1 MARRMASTTRF
12 SNTARRVGVVWRSF
26 ATKLI
31 LLLAILITVPAVLYG
46 QFRSAD
52 LERTALLQRSVQ
64 EEGRL
69 IAASL
74 TPLLE
79 KFGEGAAG
87 QIGSQLT
94 EIGGPEINVKL
105 LFRPAAGQAAD
116 GFFYIAASP
125 AVTAE
130 YIERDRSELIA
141 SGIFEALPDTCAVGD
156 PQARRYTNPDGAEE
170 VLTSITPINLPSG
183 CWVVVTTSATESV
196 LGSSIGQPYWK
207 TAEAQL
213 ALAMYL
219 LLVVLVVTLFGDIW
233 RNVRRFG
240 AVARAIRVRRAD
252 NPSFRERNNIPE
264 LDWVAEEFDRLV
276 RVLNESA
283 DSIRQAAEENAH
295 ALKAPL
301 GVISQSIEPLK
312 HAVPPENERAR
323 RAVMLIEHSVARL
336 DATVSAT
343 RRMEQATAELIDP
356 PREAIDVSALLL
368 GMLKSH
374 RDTMAGQSLHLE
386 ATIEDGIFVRGSE
399 ELFETIIDNLL
410 ENATSFAPHGS
421 TVAVTLHE
429 DHGMDGMAA
438 LTVRDQG
445 PGVPEADLERI
456 FERYFS
462 RREEAGSTGTNFG
475 IGLWIVRRNVE
486 AIGGMVRAENEP
498 DGGLAV
504 VLRLPQAEIPNPRD
518 R

>member
-1 MARRMASTTRF
+1 M
-12 SNTARRVGVVWRSF
+12 VWRSF
-26 ATKLI
+26 ATKLA
-31 LLLAILITVPAVLYG
+31 LLIAILITVPAVLYG

-52 LERTALLQRSVQ
+52 IERTALLQRSVQ

-69 IAASL
+69 IAATL
-74 TPLLE
+74 TPILAN
-79 KFGEGAAG
+79 FGDGAAAK
-87 QIGSQLT
+87 IGVQLA
-94 EIGGPEINVKL
+94 EIGGPDINVKL
-105 LFRPAAGQAAD
+105 LFRPTEVQGAE
-116 GFFYIAASP
+116 GFFYIAANP
-125 AVTAE
+125 QVTAE
-130 YIERDRSELIA
+130 YIERDRSELMA
-141 SGIFEALPDTCAVGD
+141 TGIFRALPDTCAGGE
-156 PQARRYTNPDGAEE
+156 PLARRYTNPAGAEE
-170 VLTSITPINLPSG
+170 VLTSITPINLPGG
-183 CWVVVTTSATESV
+183 CWIVVTSNATESF

-219 LLVVLVVTLFGDIW
+219 LLVVLVVSLFGDIW

-252 NPSFRERNNIPE
+252 NPSFRERNHIPE

-301 GVISQSIEPLK
+301 AVISQSIEPLK
-312 HAVPPENERAR
+312 HAIPAENERAQ
-323 RAVMLIEHSVARL
+323 RAVLLIEHSVARL

-368 GMLKSH
+368 GMLKSY
-374 RDTMAGQSLHLE
+374 RDTMEGHRLHLE
-386 ATIEDGIFVRGSE
+386 ATIDDGLHVRGSE

-410 ENATSFAPHGS
+410 ENATSFAPEGS
-421 TVAVTLHE
+421 KIAVALRADKNNAVLSVT
-429 DHGMDGMAA
+429 
-438 LTVRDQG
+438 DQG
-445 PGVPEADLERI
+445 PGVPETDLERI

-462 RREEAGSTGTNFG
+462 RRDEDARTGTNFG
-475 IGLWIVRRNVE
+475 IGLWIVRRNAE
-486 AIGGMVRAENEP
+486 AVGGTVCASNESS
-498 DGGLAV
+498 GGLQV
-504 VLRLPQAEIPNPRD
+504 EITLPITSGESSE
-518 R
+518 

>member
-1 MARRMASTTRF
+1 MANRLT
-12 SNTARRVGVVWRSF
+12 NTLRKAGVVWRSF
-26 ATKLI
+26 ATKLA
-31 LLLAILITVPAVLYG
+31 LLIAILITVPAVLYG

-52 LERTALLQRSVQ
+52 IERTALLQRSVQ

-69 IAASL
+69 IAATL
-74 TPLLE
+74 TPVLAD
-79 KFGEGAAG
+79 FGAGAAAK
-87 QIGSQLT
+87 IGEQLA
-94 EIGGPEINVKL
+94 EIGGPDINVKL
-105 LFRPAAGQAAD
+105 LFHPTDVQGAQ

-125 AVTAE
+125 QVTAE
-130 YIERDRSELIA
+130 YIERDRSELMA
-141 SGIFEALPDTCAVGD
+141 TGIFSALPDTCAGGE
-156 PQARRYTNPDGAEE
+156 PLARRYTNPAGAEE
-170 VLTSITPINLPSG
+170 VLTSITPINLPDG
-183 CWVVVTTSATESV
+183 CWIVVTSNATESF

-219 LLVVLVVTLFGDIW
+219 LLVVLVVSLFADIW

-252 NPSFRERNNIPE
+252 NPSFRARNRIPE

-301 GVISQSIEPLK
+301 AVISQSIEPLK
-312 HAVPPENERAR
+312 HAVPTENERAQ
-323 RAVMLIEHSVARL
+323 RAVLLIEHSVARL

-368 GMLKSH
+368 GMLKSY
-374 RDTMAGQSLHLE
+374 RDTMEGHQLHLE
-386 ATIEDGIFVRGSE
+386 ATIEDGLKVRGSE

-410 ENATSFAPHGS
+410 ENATSFAPEGS
-421 TVAVTLHE
+421 KISVALRQDKTSAVLSVT
-429 DHGMDGMAA
+429 
-438 LTVRDQG
+438 DQG
-445 PGVPEADLERI
+445 PGVPETDLERI

-462 RREEAGSTGTNFG
+462 RREEDDKTGTNFG
-475 IGLWIVRRNVE
+475 IGLWIVRRNTE
-486 AIGGMVRAENEP
+486 AVGGTVRASNVH
-498 DGGLAV
+498 GSGLQV
-504 VLRLPQAEIPNPRD
+504 EITLPITSGAAAS
-518 R
+518 

>member
-1 MARRMASTTRF
+1 MASRLPETL
-12 SNTARRVGVVWRSF
+12 RRASMVWRSF
-26 ATKLI
+26 ATKLA
-31 LLLAILITVPAVLYG
+31 LLIAILITVPAVLYG

-52 LERTALLQRSVQ
+52 IERTALLQRSVQ

-69 IAASL
+69 IAATL
-74 TPLLE
+74 TPILAN
-79 KFGEGAAG
+79 FGDGAAAR
-87 QIGSQLT
+87 IGEQLA
-94 EIGGPEINVKL
+94 EIGGPDINVKL
-105 LFRPAAGQAAD
+105 LFRPAEVQGAD

-125 AVTAE
+125 QVTAE
-130 YIERDRSELIA
+130 YIEQDRSELMA
-141 SGIFEALPDTCAVGD
+141 TGIFRALPDTCAGGE
-156 PQARRYTNPDGAEE
+156 PLGRRYTNPAGAEE
-170 VLTSITPINLPSG
+170 VLTSITPINLPGG
-183 CWVVVTTSATESV
+183 CWIVLTSSDTESF

-219 LLVVLVVTLFGDIW
+219 LLVVLVVSLFADIW

-240 AVARAIRVRRAD
+240 AVARAIRVRRPD
-252 NPSFRERNNIPE
+252 NPSFRERNHIPE

-301 GVISQSIEPLK
+301 AVISQSIEPLK
-312 HAVPPENERAR
+312 HAVPADNERAQ

-356 PREAIDVSALLL
+356 PREAINISALLL

-374 RDTMAGQSLHLE
+374 RDTMECHRLHLE
-386 ATIEDGIFVRGSE
+386 ASIEDGIYVRGSE

-410 ENATSFAPHGS
+410 ENATSFAPQGSKISVALGHMHGQ
-421 TVAVTLHE
+421 AVLSV
-429 DHGMDGMAA
+429 G
-438 LTVRDQG
+438 DQG

-462 RREEAGSTGTNFG
+462 RRSAETGAGTNFG

-486 AIGGMVRAENEP
+486 AVGGKVRATNRAET
-498 DGGLAV
+498 GLEV
-504 VLRLPQAEIPNPRD
+504 KITLPVSTGTQDIS
-518 R
+518 